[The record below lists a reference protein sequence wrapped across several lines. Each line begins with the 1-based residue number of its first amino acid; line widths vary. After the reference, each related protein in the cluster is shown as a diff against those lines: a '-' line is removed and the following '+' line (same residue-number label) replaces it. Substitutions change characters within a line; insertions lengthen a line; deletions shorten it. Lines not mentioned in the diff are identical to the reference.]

1 MRYSRLATSPLAYC
15 LLLLVSACS
24 DGGSSSSPPTSASV
38 AAPAPTTVPPSS
50 EAAPPVAVDP
60 AAQAYVDA
68 VNDEDLDALVAA
80 FAPDGAVIDVSR
92 RIEGRDAIRQ
102 WADRE
107 VIGGTLEVL
116 EIAEQRPDGQRLL
129 VRWAPGGSDGW
140 EAFYDFTYADKLIT
154 TADLQYA

>member
-1 MRYSRLATSPLAYC
+1 M
-15 LLLLVSACS
+15 
-24 DGGSSSSPPTSASV
+24 

-50 EAAPPVAVDP
+50 EAAPPVVVDP
-60 AAQAYVDA
+60 AAQAYVAA

-80 FAPDGAVIDVSR
+80 FAADGAVIDVSR

-140 EAFYDFTYADKLIT
+140 EAFYDFTYADGLIT